1 MTSDFKM
8 FTMSKSPFHKERN
21 LKGKTKNIAF
31 RLPIEAY
38 EDLKNYFEGVYGEDG
53 ALSKGF
59 KDLSYE
65 TLDSVCLERKNYN
78 NLNVFMLI
86 PKTDDLDDLHCYSE
100 IFAFIDIDNDIED
113 DFNVVSRFEDDY
125 NILYNLV
132 DFNEENVPM
141 GIFAH
146 SKEFCLYR
154 LRKDRVCDSFNSLS
168 VGLYSLY
175 PHLTDW
181 INKDLEFYM
190 VRFPLNNYLDVFRNG
205 QYQSL
210 TYNNSHEGAFIFY
223 DLVENRKIYS
233 TIRWDYSPE
242 GKHIFLDFL
251 FYKPEDFSDV
261 IYSVDD
267 DKLTNVYRDIRDTD
281 YRKDGLINFR
291 ERLIEDLKLVDEAI
305 RKEFPD
311 EYEKLDDVK
320 L

>member
-1 MTSDFKM
+1 MTSEFKM

-86 PKTDDLDDLHCYSE
+86 PKTDDLDDLHCFSE

-154 LRKDRVCDSFNSLS
+154 LRKDVVCDSLLSLK

-175 PHLTDW
+175 PHL
-181 INKDLEFYM
+181 KDKNLDDFYM
-190 VRFPLNNYLDVFRNG
+190 VRFPLNNYLDTFRNG

-223 DLVENRKIYS
+223 DLVENRKLYS
-233 TIRWDYSPE
+233 VIRWDYSPE
-242 GKHIFLDFL
+242 SNHIFLDFL

-261 IYSVDD
+261 IYSAEDE
-267 DKLTNVYRDIRDTD
+267 KLNEVYKEIRDTD
-281 YRKDGLINFR
+281 YRKDGLIVFR

-311 EYEKLDDVK
+311 EYEKLDDIK